1 MIPMSRFPF
10 HVLLLALL
18 AFWLPAQTIQLAD
31 GRVLLGEIDGSP
43 DGEGMRVRRLD
54 NGGVL
59 ELRWSHLSP
68 ASALF
73 WKKKYDLA
81 GDTQDEVTI
90 RADEVE
96 YVRESGRRTLL
107 GRITEQTPEYVVVTV
122 KGVPNRVPRTELR
135 AVRKVD
141 APVLQV
147 LTRDEYYQEQLA
159 QRQPGNEADKHV
171 LFAEDLIKVRDYD
184 HATEHLQK
192 AKELGSKN
200 PAHVDALV
208 AKLERFK
215 AAAKELKALE
225 EIQVCR
231 SRGQLADFER
241 GTKLLAQFDKD
252 FPPGQSKLKAEADAE
267 KKKFAD
273 ARTRYLKG
281 IVADKW
287 RSNIQWVAEKALA
300 SQSLT
305 LQAARDYAQN
315 KMTDDIVARLAS
327 VLRLEPDEIKALW
340 AARKDV
346 PLGKRTELFA
356 YGVGSWVLG
365 EKAILKDTAA
375 GKEADKQK
383 GAQQP
388 QGQAD
393 KTMEQFQKLFK
404 AAFERRRQA
413 LQQQGGQDD
422 QVTDEDWWRQA
433 ERAERISWLRAFYA
447 ENGGQLVVTYA
458 TVSPC
463 ISCDGAGTTLSI
475 GGDGKLERNTC
486 FLCQNTKYM
495 RSFRAY

>member
-1 MIPMSRFPF
+1 MIALPRFTF
-10 HVLLLALL
+10 RILLLALL
-18 AFWLPAQTIQLAD
+18 AAWLPAQTIQLAD
-31 GRVLLGEIDGSP
+31 GRVLLGEVENP
-43 DGEGMRVRRLD
+43 DGEGLRVRRLD

-59 ELRWSHLSP
+59 DLRWSHLSP

-73 WKKKYDLA
+73 WKKKFDLA

-96 YVRESGRRTLL
+96 YVREGGKRTLL
-107 GRITEQTPEYVVVTV
+107 GRITEQTTEHVVVTV
-122 KGVPNRVPRTELR
+122 KGVQNRVPRTELR

-141 APVLQV
+141 APVMQV

-159 QRQPGNEADKHV
+159 QRQPGTEADKHV
-171 LFAEDLIKVRDYD
+171 LFAEELIKVRDYD

-200 PAHVDALV
+200 PAHVDALT

-215 AAAKELKALE
+215 AAAKELKSLE
-225 EIQVCR
+225 EIQVSR

-241 GTKLLAQFDKD
+241 GTKQIAQFEKD
-252 FPPGQSKLKAEADAE
+252 FPPEQRKLKPEFDAE

-281 IVADKW
+281 VVADKF
-287 RSNIQWVAEKALA
+287 RANIQWVAEKAL
-300 SQSLT
+300 SGQSLT

-327 VLRLEPDEIKALW
+327 VLRLEADEIKALW

-365 EKAILKDTAA
+365 DKAILKDTAA

-383 GAQQP
+383 GAQEP
-388 QGQAD
+388 TGQAD
-393 KTMEQFQKLFK
+393 RTMEQFQKLLK
-404 AAFERRRQA
+404 QALDRRRQA
-413 LQQQGGQDD
+413 MQQQGAEND
-422 QVTDEDWWRQA
+422 QLTDEDWWRQA
-433 ERAERISWLRAFYA
+433 ERNERLAWMRAFYA

-463 ISCDGAGTTLSI
+463 ISCDGVGTTPVL
-475 GGDGKLERNTC
+475 GGDGKLTRNTC